1 MHIFWQTIYNIYFL
15 GQSYFPPSI
24 TKEHDIRIE
33 GKELLIKSVVSPN
46 FCTFLCSAGAG
57 VPGTPFPRGRLPPCS
72 APSSRCPQLRRQRGT
87 RCHRRGR
94 RRGWGGTEGQAG
106 CFSKK
111 FCNSVRRGKVLPGK
125 KIESASVI
133 KRAHIKTLWRSFF
146 IYLFIYLNENIFLI
160 AEKRFFPSFS
170 HLPVFELIGVH
181 SHWSEPTSYSIASSA
196 LASRKANS
204 LDPSSEARRP
214 NWHRRPAAR
223 RGGRGCQ
230 EVSVLLGK
238 SKEL

>member
-1 MHIFWQTIYNIYFL
+1 M
-15 GQSYFPPSI
+15 
-24 TKEHDIRIE
+24 
-33 GKELLIKSVVSPN
+33 
-46 FCTFLCSAGAG
+46 
-57 VPGTPFPRGRLPPCS
+57 
-72 APSSRCPQLRRQRGT
+72 
-87 RCHRRGR
+87 
-94 RRGWGGTEGQAG
+94 
-106 CFSKK
+106 
-111 FCNSVRRGKVLPGK
+111 
-125 KIESASVI
+125 
-133 KRAHIKTLWRSFF
+133 
-146 IYLFIYLNENIFLI
+146 FLI
-160 AEKRFFPSFS
+160 CEIRRFSSFS

-223 RGGRGCQ
+223 RGERGCQ